1 MGGFEARGYV
11 SSKQFGPDLVS
22 KLVRP
27 VIAVALVGVVV
38 FGIYKVLNSG
48 SMGGVTSADAQ
59 LTQMAQR
66 LDDMQRRLDELEK
79 KRKPSREVSALP
91 TPSPVAASI
100 SNPEQRTS
108 RLTFSRPIRAQSA
121 PAPSPATP
129 SPAANATQQ
138 GLSNAAGSDVTSGL
152 SQSSQ
157 QQWEATAD
165 RLGNVVGELD
175 SQRDTIER
183 NQAKLDELAGHFARY
198 SQGFAL
204 AVGSPRQQV
213 GPVWLRL
220 RTTDPKNQRY
230 TMRLSR
236 NDQTVEVKDRALNE
250 AVQFYDSDGKLS
262 FELIVSQ
269 ITKDGVA
276 GRLVS
281 PQATASR

>member
-1 MGGFEARGYV
+1 MGGFEGRGYV

-27 VIAVALVGVVV
+27 VIAAVLVGVVV
-38 FGIYKVLNSG
+38 FGIYKVLHSG
-48 SMGGVTSADAQ
+48 SMGAVTSTDAQ

-79 KRKPSREVSALP
+79 KRKPSRDISALP
-91 TPSPVAASI
+91 TPSPVVVSA
-100 SNPEQRTS
+100 SNPVQTS

-121 PAPSPATP
+121 STPSSATP
-129 SPAANATQQ
+129 SPASNTTQQ
-138 GLSNAAGSDVTSGL
+138 GLTNAAGTDGSS
-152 SQSSQ
+152 SQSQPSQ

-175 SQRDTIER
+175 SQRDVIER

-198 SQGFAL
+198 SQRFTLAL
-204 AVGSPRQQV
+204 GSPRQQV

-230 TMRLSR
+230 TMRLSL

>member
-1 MGGFEARGYV
+1 
-11 SSKQFGPDLVS
+11 
-22 KLVRP
+22 
-27 VIAVALVGVVV
+27 
-38 FGIYKVLNSG
+38 
-48 SMGGVTSADAQ
+48 
-59 LTQMAQR
+59 
-66 LDDMQRRLDELEK
+66 
-79 KRKPSREVSALP
+79 
-91 TPSPVAASI
+91 
-100 SNPEQRTS
+100 
-108 RLTFSRPIRAQSA
+108 
-121 PAPSPATP
+121 
-129 SPAANATQQ
+129 
-138 GLSNAAGSDVTSGL
+138 
-152 SQSSQ
+152 
-157 QQWEATAD
+157 
-165 RLGNVVGELD
+165 VGELD